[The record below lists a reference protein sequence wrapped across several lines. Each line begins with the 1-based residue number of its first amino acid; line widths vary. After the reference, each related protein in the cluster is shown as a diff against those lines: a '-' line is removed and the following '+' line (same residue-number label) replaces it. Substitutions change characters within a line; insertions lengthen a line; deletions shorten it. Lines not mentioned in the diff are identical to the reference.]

1 MIVTLKIKVEEGAIT
16 LDDDLLEDLM
26 AENDIEDTD
35 ELTTDQKVDL
45 AQATLEDFLD
55 SEGPEITEALTDYL
69 GGQVA
74 EFKLVELEIEED
86 EEIEIDD

>member
-35 ELTTDQKVDL
+35 ELTTDQKVEV
-45 AQATLEDFLD
+45 ATATLEDFLD
-55 SEGPEITEALTDYL
+55 SEGPEITESLTDYL

>member
-26 AENDIEDTD
+26 SDNDIEDTE
-35 ELTTDQKVDL
+35 ELTTDQKVEV
-45 AQATLEDFLD
+45 ATSTLEDFID
-55 SEGPEITEALTDYL
+55 NEGAELTEALTDYL
-69 GGQVA
+69 GGRVT
-74 EFKLVELEIEED
+74 EIKLEELEIEED

>member
-35 ELTTDQKVDL
+35 ELTTDQKVEV
-45 AQATLEDFLD
+45 ATATLENFLD
-55 SEGPEITEALTDYL
+55 SEGPEITGSLTDYL

>member
-35 ELTTDQKVDL
+35 ELTTDQKVEV
-45 AQATLEDFLD
+45 ATATLEDFLD
-55 SEGPEITEALTDYL
+55 SEGPEITELLTDYL